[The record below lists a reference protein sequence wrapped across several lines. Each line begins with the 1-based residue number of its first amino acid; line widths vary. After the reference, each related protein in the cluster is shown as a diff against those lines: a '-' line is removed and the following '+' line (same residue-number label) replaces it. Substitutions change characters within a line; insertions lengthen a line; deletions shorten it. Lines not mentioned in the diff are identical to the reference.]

1 MNVMPL
7 DAVLK
12 EIRIK
17 GEEEV
22 KRIEEEA
29 KREVEKIIKEAK
41 IEAEAL
47 IKKAK
52 EEAEKEG
59 EALRKQ
65 EISSLNLEM
74 KRLMLAKQKEIT
86 DEVFKMLRKKIAE
99 MDEKMRKEL
108 IKTLIEKNAKD
119 NMNLYVRK
127 EDEKIV
133 REILEELKMNLKIAG
148 NISALGGIIIED
160 PSGEVRVN
168 LTFDELLNQ
177 LYEKKLNE
185 VAKVLFG

>member
-1 MNVMPL
+1 MPL

>member
-1 MNVMPL
+1 VNVMPL
-7 DAVLK
+7 DTVLK
-12 EIRIK
+12 EIKLK

-22 KRIEEEA
+22 KRIEEETR
-29 KREVEKIIKEAK
+29 KEVEKIINEAK
-41 IEAEAL
+41 ADAEAL
-47 IKKAK
+47 LKKARD
-52 EEAEKEG
+52 EAEKEG

-74 KRLMLAKQKEIT
+74 KRTLLAKQKEIT
-86 DEVFKMLRKKIAE
+86 DEVFKLLRKKIAE
-99 MDEKMRKEL
+99 MDDKTRKGI

-133 REILEELKMNLKIAG
+133 KEVLKDLKMHLKIAG
-148 NISALGGIIIED
+148 HISALGGIILED
-160 PSGEVRVN
+160 PSGEVRIN